1 MKRYIRSTVVS
12 PLDESSVSDQADIV
26 RSTDDI
32 DFIMQVLN
40 NNSHWEVIAAAL
52 CNPNTPIEVV
62 DKFLSNQYYAQRL
75 AFDQTVSSEVLRR
88 IYHKAVPSNIL
99 ELLAQ
104 NVNTPSDILD
114 DLFETYPRFRGY
126 IAMNPNI
133 SQELLKQLVH
143 HNSASI
149 RSSVALNSA
158 ISEEDLIK
166 LSTDPEEDVRAAVA
180 SNHNTPIEILNH
192 LLLDEYNGP
201 RFCARVTL
209 RDLGE
214 L

>member
-1 MKRYIRSTVVS
+1 MKRYIKSTVIQ
-12 PLDESSVSDQADIV
+12 PLEEESIQDQASIV
-26 RSTDDI
+26 RTTDDVNL
-32 DFIMQVLN
+32 IMQAID
-40 NNSHWEVIAAAL
+40 NNSNWEVIVAAL
-52 CNPNTPIEVV
+52 CNPNAPIEVV

-75 AFDQTVSSEVLRR
+75 AFDPTVSSEVLRR
-88 IYHKAVPSNIL
+88 IYHKAVPTTIL

-104 NVNTPSDILD
+104 NDNTPSDILD
-114 DLFETYPRFRGY
+114 DLFENYPKFRGY

-133 SQELLKQLVH
+133 SQGLLNQLVH
-143 HNSASI
+143 HDSASI

-166 LSTDPEEDVRAAVA
+166 LSTDSNEEVRAAVA